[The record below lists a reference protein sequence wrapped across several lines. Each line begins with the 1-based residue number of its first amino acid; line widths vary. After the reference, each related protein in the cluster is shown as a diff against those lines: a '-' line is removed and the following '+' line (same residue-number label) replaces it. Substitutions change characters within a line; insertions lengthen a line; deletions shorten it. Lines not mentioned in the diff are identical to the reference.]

1 MKKTFLLLLG
11 IILAATAGAQVWDG
25 TASPWTAGSGTQ
37 SDPYLIE
44 TPAQLTHLSKQV
56 KAGETYEGK
65 YFKLTDNLDMGAD
78 KGLKFDPI
86 GFFDEYVDQENG
98 NQLVDAS
105 KYFLGVFDGNG
116 KTIDNIHI
124 YYVDPN
130 PNNSVG
136 GTGLFACISGNA
148 EVKNLTVGAK
158 SKVEGLDVTGTFV
171 GAMKGGKLTNCV
183 SYASMDISGGMGQA
197 GIVGNVFGGEV
208 SQCVNHGTIDAQ
220 MNIGGIAGYVDLDG
234 KVTNCYNTGSIAC
247 KGMFAGGIVGYL
259 PQGTV
264 TGCYNVGKVSADA
277 YYSGAVIGSYDDGV
291 QVSDC
296 FYLKMADAAFDETP
310 GVTAKTADEMK
321 SAEFIAQLDN
331 GQDIWT
337 ADTKNINGGYPVLK
351 WQNSEATS
359 ISGVTTAGESD
370 IAVNGHYVS
379 AKSDKPCHIT
389 VSTIDGK
396 TVADSVVNGG
406 SVYVPAEGLYI
417 VTVYSGNSRQSHKI
431 IVK

>member
-37 SDPYLIE
+37 NDPYLIE
-44 TPAQLTHLSKQV
+44 TPAQLAHLSKQV

-65 YFKLTDNLDMGAD
+65 YFKLADNLDMGAD

-310 GVTAKTADEMK
+310 GVTAKTADEMRK
-321 SAEFIAQLDN
+321 YLRAN
-331 GQDIWT
+331 VG
-337 ADTKNINGGYPVLK
+337 
-351 WQNSEATS
+351 
-359 ISGVTTAGESD
+359 
-370 IAVNGHYVS
+370 
-379 AKSDKPCHIT
+379 
-389 VSTIDGK
+389 
-396 TVADSVVNGG
+396 
-406 SVYVPAEGLYI
+406 
-417 VTVYSGNSRQSHKI
+417 
-431 IVK
+431 

>member
-1 MKKTFLLLLG
+1 M
-11 IILAATAGAQVWDG
+11 
-25 TASPWTAGSGTQ
+25 
-37 SDPYLIE
+37 
-44 TPAQLTHLSKQV
+44 

-379 AKSDKPCHIT
+379 AKSDKPCRIT

>member
-37 SDPYLIE
+37 NDPYLIE
-44 TPAQLTHLSKQV
+44 TPAQLAHLSKQV

-86 GFFDEYVDQENG
+86 GFFDEYVDQENEG
-98 NQLVDAS
+98 QLIDDS

-124 YYVDPN
+124 YFVDEV
-130 PNNSVG
+130 NSVG
-136 GTGLFACISGNA
+136 GTGLFACISKNA
-148 EVKNLTVGAK
+148 EVKNLTIGSK
-158 SKVEGLDVTGTFV
+158 STVEGLDVTGTIV
-171 GAMKGGKLTNCV
+171 GAMKGGKVSNCV
-183 SYASMDISGGMGQA
+183 SYASVNMSGGMGQ
-197 GIVGNVFGGEV
+197 
-208 SQCVNHGTIDAQ
+208 
-220 MNIGGIAGYVDLDG
+220 GGIAGSLLGGEISQCINHGSIDAQQNVGGIAGFVDRNG
-234 KVTNCYNTGSIAC
+234 KITNCYNSAPVLF
-247 KGMFAGGIVGYL
+247 KGYYAGGIVGYL
-259 PQGTV
+259 SQGTV
-264 TGCYNVGKVSADA
+264 NNCYNTGKVKSDWTGC
-277 YYSGAVIGSYDDGV
+277 AVIGTFDNGV

-331 GQDIWT
+331 GQGIWT

-359 ISGVTTAGESD
+359 ISGLTTADESG

-379 AKSDKPCHIT
+379 AKYDKPCRIT

>member
-44 TPAQLTHLSKQV
+44 TPAQLAHLSKQV

-65 YFKLTDNLDMGAD
+65 YFKLTDNLNMGAD

-98 NQLVDAS
+98 NTLVDAS

-208 SQCVNHGTIDAQ
+208 AQ

-234 KVTNCYNTGSIAC
+234 KVTNCYNTGSIDC

-296 FYLKMADAAFDETP
+296 FYLKMADAAFEETP

-359 ISGVTTAGESD
+359 ISGLTTADESG

-379 AKSDKPCHIT
+379 AKYDKPCRIT